1 MVGDGGFF
9 RAAAVLGSG
18 GGGEVPFYESGA
30 DDEGDVV

>member
-9 RAAAVLGSG
+9 GAAAVLGG
-18 GGGEVPFYESGA
+18 GRGGEVPFDEGGA